1 MKAVAA
7 IPARLQS
14 TRFPRKV
21 LADIHG
27 KPMLWHVCQ
36 GVAQAKMIDEIWVL
50 TDSKEVFDAAGSW
63 GVKAVMTAED
73 CPSGTDR
80 IASVVS
86 VLDAEIIVNVQGDE
100 PTIAGSVVDLMVSA
114 LQESDA
120 DMVTPVFPITDPSEI
135 VDPNLVKVV
144 RASNGDAL
152 YFSRS
157 PIPYLRDVPQAE
169 WPSSA
174 AYWGHVGVYGYRR
187 SLLEEFPSLPE
198 GRLEKAER
206 LEQLRLLEAG
216 KTVRTVEIDWRPFGV
231 DVPAD
236 LAAVKSMLKPPVET

>member
-1 MKAVAA
+1 MKTVVA
-7 IPARLQS
+7 IPARLKS

-36 GVAQAKMIDEIWVL
+36 GVSQAKMIDEIWVL
-50 TDSKEVFDAAGSW
+50 TDSEEVYEAAGSW
-63 GVKAVMTAED
+63 GIKTVMTAED

-114 LQESDA
+114 LQDSDA
-120 DMVTPVFPITDPSEI
+120 DMVTPVFPITDPAEI
-135 VDPNLVKVV
+135 TDPNLVKVV

-157 PIPYLRDVPQAE
+157 PVPYVRDVTQE
-169 WPSSA
+169 QWPA
-174 AYWGHVGVYGYRR
+174 ATAYWGHVGVYGYRR
-187 SLLEEFPSLPE
+187 GLLEEFPSLPE
-198 GRLEKAER
+198 GRLEKAEK

-236 LAAVKSMLKPPVET
+236 LEAVKSMLKPPPKA